1 MSGDNLRG
9 LEGLDS
15 FFFDI
20 MGIIPGFAAYYTYV
34 IPECFYRESC
44 RFVTT
49 RFRTKPLRNKAI
61 KQQGRQ
67 GNMSYVSKARFY
79 INRTISR
86 CLNHRYFGCRCA
98 AAVPKGGGK
107 SRVMALMPNLRM
119 LKDSLER
126 YYLANGVYP
135 ADSVT
140 DLDVDVAGCTI
151 AAAGKI
157 LCDGYCFNYTG
168 GIPSVP
174 EARITA
180 MIKPENC
187 DLESTSTTFLMWF
200 LDYSSTPNK
209 RTCRSKISGECESLT
224 GFTTK

>member
-1 MSGDNLRG
+1 MYQKRG
-9 LEGLDS
+9 FTLIELLVVVL
-15 FFFDI
+15 I
-20 MGIIPGFAAYYTYV
+20 IGI
-34 IPECFYRESC
+34 
-44 RFVTT
+44 
-49 RFRTKPLRNKAI
+49 L
-61 KQQGRQ
+61 
-67 GNMSYVSKARFY
+67 
-79 INRTISR
+79 
-86 CLNHRYFGCRCA
+86 
-98 AAVPKGGGK
+98 AAVALPQYQRAVEK

-140 DLDVDVAGCTI
+140 DLEVDVAGCTI

-209 RTCRSKISGECESLT
+209 RTCRSKISGV
-224 GFTTK
+224 